1 MKLNVKEIVLKS
13 KSDVMGHIYTP
24 SQEAE
29 EKGMLSSKSS
39 FATKV

>member
-1 MKLNVKEIVLKS
+1 MKLNVKETVLKS
-13 KSDVMGHIYTP
+13 KAGVVVHIYTP

-29 EKGMLSSKSS
+29 EEGLLSSKSS